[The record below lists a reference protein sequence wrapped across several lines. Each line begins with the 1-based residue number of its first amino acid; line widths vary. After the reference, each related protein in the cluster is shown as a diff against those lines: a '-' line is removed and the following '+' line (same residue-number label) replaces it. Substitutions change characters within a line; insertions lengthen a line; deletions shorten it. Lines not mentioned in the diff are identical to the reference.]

1 MKSDANQGKESSHF
15 NVVMA
20 QKLHFCVN
28 EAPQL
33 TSKMVICQKD
43 ALRLLTCIFAI
54 ASWHHKMAPKHKKR
68 RIRKI
73 GYPTFF

>member
-20 QKLHFCVN
+20 EKLHFCVN

-43 ALRLLTCIFAI
+43 AL
-54 ASWHHKMAPKHKKR
+54 SGNEAPHLHLR
-68 RIRKI
+68 HSFLA
-73 GYPTFF
+73 P